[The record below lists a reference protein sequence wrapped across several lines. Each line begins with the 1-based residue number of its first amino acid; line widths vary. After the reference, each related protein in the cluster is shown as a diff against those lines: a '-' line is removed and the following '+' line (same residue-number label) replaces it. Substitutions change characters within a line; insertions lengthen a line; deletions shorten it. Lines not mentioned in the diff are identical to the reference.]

1 MATNGES
8 FVVLTTQRSGS
19 VWLMSTLNSLKDV
32 TAHGELLLP
41 RSRSRDLRWD
51 SDFARPR
58 YIESGLRSPR
68 PFSLFSYL
76 NGLYRTPGTVGFKLM
91 YSQLRRYPETL
102 AYLIARRIRVVH
114 LVRENHLDV
123 LISHAVKA
131 RLGRAHLLAGDD
143 RPEEVRVEL
152 EVGSLLQRMERL
164 QTKQKLARWLLAWSG
179 LSHLEVAYED
189 MVRER
194 RRFRDITDFLR
205 IDSVPANL
213 TSGVVRIRRGG
224 QAETVLN
231 FDEVRSILVGSKFAQ
246 LVE

>member
-123 LISHAVKA
+123 LISHAVCRQSRNLRA
-131 RLGRAHLLAGDD
+131 CCSLGSAYPIWTSRMKTWCGSEGVSGTSRISSASIRCRPTSLRA
-143 RPEEVRVEL
+143 
-152 EVGSLLQRMERL
+152 
-164 QTKQKLARWLLAWSG
+164 
-179 LSHLEVAYED
+179 
-189 MVRER
+189 
-194 RRFRDITDFLR
+194 
-205 IDSVPANL
+205 
-213 TSGVVRIRRGG
+213 
-224 QAETVLN
+224 
-231 FDEVRSILVGSKFAQ
+231 
-246 LVE
+246 